1 MSKEEAIAL
10 MQAAWLKP
18 DEEKLSIW
26 SKVEEAGF
34 DAYELIDAIYGATV
48 AG

>member
-1 MSKEEAIAL
+1 MSKEEAVAL

-26 SKVEEAGF
+26 SKVEAAGF
-34 DAYELIDAIYGATV
+34 DAYDLIDEIYGAPV